1 MIGDK
6 SFYDVCTKMWGA
18 NLEKAPEEYKQEL
31 LSELT
36 SLYEVGGCFE
46 DEGFISSSCNE
57 EKFTIKPK
65 NWFRSRIE
73 CEALIE
79 FCKS

>member
-1 MIGDK
+1 MIGDT
-6 SFYDVCTKMWGA
+6 SFYDTCTKIWGQ

-46 DEGFISSSCNE
+46 DEGFVPVKCADGN
-57 EKFTIKPK
+57 FTIKPMH
-65 NWFRSRIE
+65 WFRSRIE